1 MNAGARGIVIAGAG
15 SGCYSK
21 AWNGAIVAM
30 GDNGIPVVR
39 CSRIGAGM
47 ITHDDAY
54 GGNLVTGNDLAPQKA
69 AVLLR
74 LALTKTTDPARIQA
88 MFDRY

>member
-1 MNAGARGIVIAGAG
+1 
-15 SGCYSK
+15 
-21 AWNGAIVAM
+21 
-30 GDNGIPVVR
+30 
-39 CSRIGAGM
+39 M

-54 GGNLVTGNDLAPQKA
+54 GGDLVTANDLAPQKA

-74 LALTKTTDPARIQA
+74 LALTKTTDVAEIQA

>member
-1 MNAGARGIVIAGAG
+1 
-15 SGCYSK
+15 
-21 AWNGAIVAM
+21 
-30 GDNGIPVVR
+30 
-39 CSRIGAGM
+39 M

-54 GGNLVTGNDLAPQKA
+54 QGNLVRSNDLAPQKA

-74 LALTKTTDPARIQA
+74 LALTRTNDPTEIQA